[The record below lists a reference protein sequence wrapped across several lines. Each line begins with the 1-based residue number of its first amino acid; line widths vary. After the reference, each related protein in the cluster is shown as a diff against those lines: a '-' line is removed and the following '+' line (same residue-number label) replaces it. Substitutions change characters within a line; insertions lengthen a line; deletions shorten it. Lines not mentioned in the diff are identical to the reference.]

1 MKKFVEL
8 LTKVKLMIRSNG
20 KMMELT
26 FIELYAVYIVYKINN
41 TFFYIYLLICLNKDT
56 SALLKLIKI

>member
-20 KMMELT
+20 KMMKLT

-41 TFFYIYLLICLNKDT
+41 TFVYIYLLICLNKDT
-56 SALLKLIKI
+56 SVLLKLIKI

>member
-20 KMMELT
+20 KMMKLT
-26 FIELYAVYIVYKINN
+26 FTELYAVYIVYKINN

-56 SALLKLIKI
+56 SVLLKLIKI

>member
-20 KMMELT
+20 KMMNLT
-26 FIELYAVYIVYKINN
+26 FIELYAIYIVYKINN

-56 SALLKLIKI
+56 SVLLKLIKI

>member
-20 KMMELT
+20 KMMNLT

-41 TFFYIYLLICLNKDT
+41 TLFKIYLLICLNKDT
-56 SALLKLIKI
+56 SVLLKLIKI

>member
-20 KMMELT
+20 KMMNLT

-41 TFFYIYLLICLNKDT
+41 TLFKIYLLICLNKDT
-56 SALLKLIKI
+56 SVLFKLIKI